1 MLRRQLRAK
10 QLGGVNVGTIEDYQ
24 SVEHDVIVL
33 SLTRASSSF
42 VNVDKDRRVGV
53 FGQPKRSNV
62 ALTRAEHLMIV
73 VRYML
78 REVVCSNLASVYD
91 VF

>member
-1 MLRRQLRAK
+1 MLRQQLRAK

-33 SLTRASSSF
+33 SLTRSSSSF
-42 VNVDKDRRVGV
+42 VNVDKDKRVGV

-73 VRYML
+73 VRDSL
-78 REVVCSNLASVYD
+78 CEVVFSNQACV
-91 VF
+91 